1 LDSSKS
7 FEPRHLPPHLPS
19 ARPWPDR
26 ARFLGHRGGVI
37 STHRALMR
45 FVLKPSDLA
54 LSSAL
59 VVLLSA
65 LWLVLLPLVCR
76 FWRLVFMAGTKMLA
90 LDTTIGGREHHLSA
104 YFRFSV
110 PYPRVESVAPSP
122 DLWWT
127 VATVVLLLFGAS
139 FLLTGNYLPLAY
151 LFRAVLC
158 VQASALA
165 YFAWS
170 PALFP
175 HTASGYLEGLVSYG
189 IVLISMVP
197 ALFGL
202 AYFIFDFSLARKALL
217 ASLTML
223 HLCLFIPLQA
233 LLHAVVLHSSVL
245 FMPLLC
251 MVFGLPLDILI
262 VIAFYSWGMG
272 WSSRK
277 PDTVLQDRNLRP

>member
-7 FEPRHLPPHLPS
+7 FEPSQLPARMPS

-45 FVLKPSDLA
+45 FVLKPSDLV

-65 LWLVLLPLVCR
+65 LWLVSLPLVCR
-76 FWRLVFMAGTKMLA
+76 FWRLVFMAGTRMLG
-90 LDTTIGGREHHLSA
+90 LDTTIGGTEHHLSA
-104 YFRFSV
+104 YFRLSI

-139 FLLTGNYLPLAY
+139 FLLTGNNLPLAY
-151 LFRAVLC
+151 VLRAALC

-170 PALFP
+170 PARFP
-175 HTASGYLEGLVSYG
+175 QTASGYLEGLVSYG
-189 IVLISMVP
+189 MVLISMVP

-202 AYFIFDFSLARKALL
+202 TYFVFDFSLVRKALL
-217 ASLTML
+217 VSLTML

-233 LLHAVVLHSSVL
+233 LLHALVLYRSIL

-262 VIAFYSWGMG
+262 VIAFYSWGMS